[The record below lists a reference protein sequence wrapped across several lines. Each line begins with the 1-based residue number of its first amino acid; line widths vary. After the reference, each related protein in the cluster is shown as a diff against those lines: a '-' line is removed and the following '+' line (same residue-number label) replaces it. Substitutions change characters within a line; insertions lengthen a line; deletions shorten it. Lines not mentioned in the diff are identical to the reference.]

1 MRVRSLHYYQTQMV
15 DMLKRGIYLIGD
27 YNEAGELK
35 HKLAVVSCLFFFVSI
50 FLSLISIEDVSRV

>member
-1 MRVRSLHYYQTQMV
+1 MV